1 MEKGK
6 ISVII
11 GKQKRLVY
19 EADPMN
25 EHELEFAQL
34 IRKASDTQP
43 QTIQD
48 FFIRLNEL
56 QKKQDDSY
64 ARNTP

>member
-1 MEKGK
+1 MPGPQ
-6 ISVII
+6 
-11 GKQKRLVY
+11 GLY
-19 EADPMN
+19 DPMN

-48 FFIRLNEL
+48 FFILLNEL